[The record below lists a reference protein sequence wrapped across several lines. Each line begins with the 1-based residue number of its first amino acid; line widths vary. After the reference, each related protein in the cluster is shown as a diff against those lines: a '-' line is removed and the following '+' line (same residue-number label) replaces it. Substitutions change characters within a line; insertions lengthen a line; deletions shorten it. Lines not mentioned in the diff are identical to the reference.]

1 MWFGTG
7 VHVALATYYKSGV
20 PPDNAFER
28 WFQAQLYHLVNTEHV
43 DQKGLEKLEGFRA
56 LGHVM
61 LDAYE
66 EYARKNDNWEIIG
79 VEEELRYEVSPGKW
93 IVGTVDL
100 LIRDKTTQKLW
111 VVDHKTCASFI
122 DPQALEFDDQMVLY
136 LWMVWKVYNEVPGGA
151 IYSMLR
157 KKIPADPYL
166 LKNGTLSKA
175 RDIDTTYDIYLS
187 KINSLGLDPDDYA
200 DVLERLK
207 YNEFFRREYLARS
220 KRELSIFDD
229 QILAEVE
236 EMTRPDV
243 PVFPTMTQD
252 CLWSCRYRDIC
263 RTRLTGGDVEYAIR
277 SNYKVVTDYDARFL
291 EIHPRDMMGE

>member
-1 MWFGTG
+1 VPDVHVTERSAWKQCRQYHNFSYTRGLVPLTTGIGPMWFGTG

-28 WFQAQLYHLVNTEHV
+28 WFQAQLYHLVNTEHI

-157 KKIPADPYL
+157 KKIPADPHV
-166 LKNGTLSKA
+166 LKNGGLSKA
-175 RDIDTTYDIYLS
+175 RDIDTTYEIYLD
-187 KINSLGLDPDDYA
+187 KLERLGLDPDDYT
-200 DVLERLK
+200 DVLASLK
-207 YNEFFRREYLARS
+207 YNEFFRREYIS
-220 KRELSIFDD
+220 KSRRELAIFDD
-229 QILAEVE
+229 QIRVEVE
-236 EMTRPDV
+236 EMTSR
-243 PVFPTMTQD
+243 
-252 CLWSCRYRDIC
+252 CSRR
-263 RTRLTGGDVEYAIR
+263 
-277 SNYKVVTDYDARFL
+277 
-291 EIHPRDMMGE
+291 